1 VSAEVVA
8 VEPGAVVEPKRSVF
22 YRWVVRPVVVQLTQG
37 TSPGKIAQAIAW
49 GVTLGIFPIIG
60 STTLLSLMVGVP
72 MKLNQPI
79 LHAFKW
85 LAAPVQLALL
95 LGFYRAGEWLF
106 NAPHVSIH
114 IPSMIERFFAEPGPF
129 FRDYGMTAV
138 YGIVVWCLVAPV
150 LLVGIRVVSQFL
162 VEGLAKRIKR
172 GKGVGDV

>member
-1 VSAEVVA
+1 MSAEA
-8 VEPGAVVEPKRSVF
+8 AMVEPVVVEAGTKRSVF

-49 GVTLGIFPIIG
+49 GVTIGIFPIIG
-60 STTLLSLMVGVP
+60 STTLLSLIVGVP

-85 LAAPVQLALL
+85 LATPLQWALV

-106 NAPHVSIH
+106 QAPHVSIH

-129 FRDYGMTAV
+129 FRTMG
-138 YGIVVWCLVAPV
+138 
-150 LLVGIRVVSQFL
+150 
-162 VEGLAKRIKR
+162 
-172 GKGVGDV
+172 